1 MASFIVRRIV
11 SMLPVLLLVSFA
23 AFSLIWLVPGD
34 AAVVILG
41 PDVDKATV
49 EALRKSLGLDRS
61 LPAQYG
67 TWLGKAL
74 QGDLGRSLRDNRP
87 IGTAVLDRVPA
98 TVELSALAMLIALVL
113 GIPAGIL
120 TATRRGTWV
129 DVTGSVIS
137 LGGISMPNFWLG
149 ILLIL
154 TVSVVLGWLPPS
166 GYVPLRESVRANLE
180 LMLMPAVT
188 LGLAL
193 AATVARQTRASVLQV
208 LDLDYIRTARAKG
221 AWEGRV
227 VGVHVLKNALIPVV
241 TIVGLQVGR
250 LAGGAVITET
260 IFGIPGVGRLAV
272 DSLLSRDF
280 PVIQAVVLLMAV
292 AVVLSNLVVDVVY
305 AYLDPRIRY
314 G

>member
-87 IGTAVLDRVPA
+87 IGTAVLDRLPA
-98 TVELSALAMLIALVL
+98 TVELSVLAMLIALVL

-221 AWEGRV
+221 AREGRV

>member
-1 MASFIVRRIV
+1 MIPFIVRRIV

-34 AAVVILG
+34 AAVMILG

-49 EALRKSLGLDRS
+49 EKLRQSLGLDRS
-61 LPAQYG
+61 LPVQYG
-67 TWLGKAL
+67 SWLGRAV

-87 IGTAVLDRVPA
+87 IASAVTERLPA
-98 TVELSALAMLIALVL
+98 TLELSALAMLVALTI

-120 TATRRGTWV
+120 TATKRGTWI
-129 DVTGSVIS
+129 DYIGSVIS
-137 LGGISMPNFWLG
+137 ISGISMPNFWLG

-154 TVSVVLGWLPPS
+154 GFSVYLGLLPPS
-166 GYVPLRESVRANLE
+166 GYVPLSESVRGNLE
-180 LMLMPAVT
+180 LMVMPAFT

-193 AATVARQTRASVLQV
+193 AATVARQSRASVLQV
-208 LDLDYIRTARAKG
+208 LELDYVRTARAKG
-221 AWEGRV
+221 AREGRV
-227 VGVHVLKNALIPVV
+227 IGVHVLKNALIPVV
-241 TIVGLQVGR
+241 TIIGLQIAR

-272 DSLLSRDF
+272 DSLLARDF
-280 PVIQAVVLLMAV
+280 PVIQAVVLLMAI
-292 AVVLSNLVVDVVY
+292 AVVVSNLLVDVVY

-314 G
+314 S

>member
-1 MASFIVRRIV
+1 MAQFIGRRIA
-11 SMLPVLLLVSFA
+11 SLLPVLLLVSFA

-34 AAVVILG
+34 AAVTILG

-67 TWLGKAL
+67 TWLGKAV

-87 IGTAVLDRVPA
+87 IAGAVLERLPA
-98 TVELSALAMLIALVL
+98 TVELSVLAMLVALAI
-113 GIPAGIL
+113 GIPAGII

-129 DVTGSVIS
+129 DFLGSVLS

-154 TVSVVLGWLPPS
+154 ALSVTLGWLPPS
-166 GYVPLRESVRANLE
+166 GYVPLRESVRGNLE
-180 LMLMPAVT
+180 LMIMPALT

-208 LDLDYIRTARAKG
+208 LDLDYVRTARAKG
-221 AWEGRV
+221 AKEGRV
-227 VGVHVLKNALIPVV
+227 IGVHVMKNALIPVV
-241 TIVGLQVGR
+241 TIVGLQIGR

-272 DSLLSRDF
+272 DSLLARDF

-292 AVVLSNLVVDVVY
+292 AVVLSSLLVDIVY

>member
-1 MASFIVRRIV
+1 
-11 SMLPVLLLVSFA
+11 MLPVLLIVSFA

-67 TWLGKAL
+67 TWLGKAI

-87 IGTAVLDRVPA
+87 IGTAVLDRLPA
-98 TVELSALAMLIALVL
+98 TVELSALAMLIALAL
-113 GIPAGIL
+113 GIPAGII
-120 TATRRGTWV
+120 TATKRGTWV
-129 DVTGSVIS
+129 DLVGSVLS

-154 TVSVVLGWLPPS
+154 TLSVVLGWLPPS
-166 GYVPLRESVRANLE
+166 GYVSLRESVRGNLE
-180 LMLMPAVT
+180 LMIMPAVT

-208 LDLDYIRTARAKG
+208 LDLDYVRTARAKG
-221 AWEGRV
+221 AKEGRV
-227 VGVHVLKNALIPVV
+227 IGVHVLKNALIPVV
-241 TIVGLQVGR
+241 TIVGLQIGR

-292 AVVLSNLVVDVVY
+292 TVVLSNLVVDVVY